1 MTKLRLGHGNL
12 YQITYNLLYKII
24 RNIQFLN
31 LNILNVALT
40 WKERQSQKYSELSLF
55 SLLSKWRKHDK
66 FFNSFRCEQSQSVH
80 EAA

>member
-31 LNILNVALT
+31 LSILNVALT
-40 WKERQSQKYSELSLF
+40 LKERQSQKYSDTESLF
-55 SLLSKWRKHDK
+55 FTLKVTETRQI
-66 FFNSFRCEQSQSVH
+66 F
-80 EAA
+80 

>member
-40 WKERQSQKYSELSLF
+40 LKERQSQKYSDTESLF
-55 SLLSKWRKHDK
+55 FTLKMTKTRQI
-66 FFNSFRCEQSQSVH
+66 F
-80 EAA
+80 